1 MQSKPSAAIYF
12 ETTSTSS
19 PTGKMHFVVTRE
31 DNDSLM
37 VSINYTRTAE
47 VWKKVSFIVTLAY
60 VINPNHPQYPWGS
73 YGLTYETKNEQS
85 ILTAY
90 INGVKVGQRI
100 KDGAVRAHKSK
111 YGMIL
116 GRTPYTVSE
125 NVKNRHFFG
134 IMDQAGMDD
143 RAFTPTEMLLWHQ
156 GVMKSTLVQYIR
168 D

>member
-1 MQSKPSAAIYF
+1 
-12 ETTSTSS
+12 
-19 PTGKMHFVVTRE
+19 MHFVVTRE
-31 DNDSLM
+31 DGEVLEVE
-37 VSINYTRTAE
+37 VSHKRETP
-47 VWKKVSFIVTLAY
+47 VWKRDYFLWIFPYYEIDKKHEEHSW
-60 VINPNHPQYPWGS
+60 NS

-90 INGVKVGQRI
+90 IDGEKVGEDI
-100 KDGAVRAHKSK
+100 KDGAVRAHKSE

-116 GRTPYTVSE
+116 GRMPYTHPDG
-125 NVKNRHFFG
+125 NIGNRHFFG

-143 RAFTPTEMLLWHQ
+143 QAFTPTDMLLWHQ